1 VSRQDSAA
9 AWLDYLPPAEEPEP
23 LPGPLTLTQ
32 RNQRLPAAIREA
44 DRNPYSP
51 EAAAVALD
59 AIARGLRLDT
69 VPGLPSSFAL
79 ARWRAQVP
87 GVEDAYRLAIELRA
101 DALLDRAESHALDPD
116 MPAQE
121 AKLRAD
127 VLLKAAG
134 LRSKRYAPRRGED
147 DMTAP
152 RRELA
157 TLSDG
162 ELAALVAEARAL
174 PPGEPAMPAASQR
187 EGTRAHDAPRLPDAA
202 HGPRLTR
209 SPDATAA
216 RAGRE
221 PEGGG
226 GPACSAPGAGPSL
239 HDPLQISASPKTS
252 FRDTP

>member
-1 VSRQDSAA
+1 MSRHDTAA
-9 AWLDYLPPAEEPEP
+9 AWLAFLPPAEEPEP
-23 LPGPLTLTQ
+23 LPAPLTPTQ
-32 RNQRLPAAIREA
+32 RNARPPAAIRGA
-44 DRNPYSP
+44 DRCPYSP
-51 EAAAVALD
+51 EAAAIVLD
-59 AIARGLRLDT
+59 ALARGLRLDT
-69 VPGLPSSFAL
+69 VPGLPSSFVM
-79 ARWRAQVP
+79 ARWRAEVP

-134 LRSKRYAPRRGED
+134 LRSRRYAPRRGED
-147 DMTAP
+147 DTAAP

-157 TLSDG
+157 TLTDS

-174 PPGEPAMPAASQR
+174 PGEPAMPAASQQ
-187 EGTRAHDAPRLPDAA
+187 EGTQAHDAPRLPDAT

-209 SPDATAA
+209 SPDATGA

-226 GPACSAPGAGPSL
+226 GPACSAPGAGPSS
-239 HDPLQISASPKTS
+239 HDPLQISPSPKTS
-252 FRDTP
+252 FRETP